1 MYSQILKEILIEDPF
16 DEEAK
21 HKFVDFCHK
30 YNAEY
35 DIDLN
40 VIDKFIDDY
49 DLHSPIWWY
58 TKEAFIYSMVNRA
71 LRTQNIEVIIKMG
84 FFIRDLH
91 RQIEQLHR
99 DEMQSTEKTIVY
111 RGQGLS
117 HSEVDKLNSSKGGL
131 LSFNNFLSTST
142 DRQVS
147 YAFADSAGSNPDLI
161 GILFRMEIDPTIRSS
176 PFTSLDNVSYY
187 GTSEKEILFSM
198 HTVFRIGKI
207 EQLGHHLWYVDLIL
221 TNDDDDEQL
230 RQLTEQMRQIT
241 CGSTRLERLGALMI
255 EMGESNKAQEMYE
268 TMLETA
274 CNTDVKENAELHH
287 QLGYVFDQKGELD
300 RALLHYRES
309 FKLHLT
315 FVSPDDPCMS
325 TIYSNIG
332 SVLHDLGKYDEALE
346 HYQRALTVVA
356 GESSEKD
363 ALFHNNIGTV
373 LRDKGK
379 YDEALKSYERALNI
393 QLVCLSSLH
402 PSLATTY
409 GNIGQVYFSMGD
421 NLIALSY
428 YQKVLDIHKR
438 SLPPEH
444 PLVATCLNNMASIYY
459 ALEDYLTAILYY
471 QKALNIMEKSESSH
485 HPTLAVMY
493 INIAMLFQLLGQN
506 NEAIGHTAQA
516 VDIAS
521 QVFGSDHPG
530 TLKYKQY
537 LNNLRNSF

>member
-1 MYSQILKEILIEDPF
+1 MYSQILKEILIEEPF

-117 HSEVDKLNSSKGGL
+117 HSEVEKLNSSKGGL

-147 YAFADSAGSNPDLI
+147 YTFADSAGSNPDLI

-207 EQLGHHLWYVDLIL
+207 EQIEHHLWYVDLIL